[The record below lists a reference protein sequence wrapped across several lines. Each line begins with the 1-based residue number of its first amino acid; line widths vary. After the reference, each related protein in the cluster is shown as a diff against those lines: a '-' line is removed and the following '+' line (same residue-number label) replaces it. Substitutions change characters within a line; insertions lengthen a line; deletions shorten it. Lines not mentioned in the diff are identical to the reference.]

1 MKKKVLALVLAASMA
16 ASMAAFLLSSGKKG
30 KRYALPN
37 SEVMIHQPLG
47 WAEWQAKDIKKK
59 QLFGIEL
66 DKEIHDFGTIKE
78 GDKAGWVQGPTSE
91 TSIYIVKSQ
100 EKPCWTLHVRND
112 KDEWQDVVLP
122 TADNITSIKGVAIE
136 NGVISTDGT
145 KEVSLYYGTANDKV
159 KFGNPEIEYPKGY
172 LFTSSDRFIWKH
184 FCCWYYW

>member
-1 MKKKVLALVLAASMA
+1 MLLLVHKVLLVLPVLMVQKALRVLMA
-16 ASMAAFLLSSGKKG
+16 NHPYVGTDGFW
-30 KRYALPN
+30 YFY
-37 SEVMIHQPLG
+37 QPEHEN
-47 WAEWQAKDIKKK
+47 A
-59 QLFGIEL
+59 
-66 DKEIHDFGTIKE
+66 IKE

-159 KFGNPEIEYPKGY
+159 KFGNPEIEYQKVIYLPVAMPK
-172 LFTSSDRFIWKH
+172 SMQW
-184 FCCWYYW
+184 